1 MTTAD
6 IAFTQ
11 PANPD
16 RLRDYEQDARRVF
29 WALLVAILIHLF
41 VAFLLAAFSGF
52 FSPALPTPEKPVELT
67 LMDLSPTS
75 PKNSAFIETDE
86 SKKAPEPK
94 DKTFESNANSIGAS
108 ELAAAGE
115 MPLPSQAGK
124 DRPLMDFESNPY
136 SLDSKG
142 AQAQQKPASQQ
153 NAAQPAAQPEPITA
167 AEQFALLTQKSASA
181 LDAAAASS
189 QAQSAYRRQ
198 KERTHI
204 AGNITN
210 RGISSVNALGTPL
223 GRYQKIVADSIGSR
237 WYTYVDQ
244 KRDLINI
251 GTLRLGFIIDRSGRV
266 KNLKVTEN
274 SSNEAFASVC
284 VQSVM
289 EAHLPRIPEDVAQSL
304 PPEGFEVEGLGFI
317 ILEVIVGI
325 APLLGLIGAVS
336 GLVHVFSHLGL
347 SSGGSD
353 TRQIA
358 LGIAE
363 ALNATVFGLSIAVP
377 TLVGFTYF
385 SRKVEVMSVEMETLV
400 VELINKCYYGRAA
413 TREHKAAQIPTSVA

>member
-16 RLRDYEQDARRVF
+16 RLRDYEQDARTVF

-52 FSPALPTPEKPVELT
+52 FSPALPAPEKPVELT
-67 LMDLSPTS
+67 FMDLSPTS

-115 MPLPSQAGK
+115 MPLPSQTGK
-124 DRPLMDFESNPY
+124 DRPLMDFETNQY

-153 NAAQPAAQPEPITA
+153 KAAQPAAQPEPITA
-167 AEQFALLTQKSASA
+167 AEQFALLTQKSPAA

-198 KERTHI
+198 KERNHI

-237 WYTYVDQ
+237 WYTYVEQ

-251 GTLRLGFIIDRSGRV
+251 GTLRLSFVIDPSGRV
-266 KNLKVTEN
+266 KNLKVTAN
-274 SSNEAFASVC
+274 SSNEAFSSVC
-284 VQSVM
+284 VQSVL
-289 EAHLPRIPEDVAQSL
+289 EAHLPPIPEEVVNTL
-304 PPEGFEVEGLGFI
+304 PPEGLEVDGLGFI
-317 ILEVIVGI
+317 IFPNG
-325 APLLGLIGAVS
+325 
-336 GLVHVFSHLGL
+336 
-347 SSGGSD
+347 
-353 TRQIA
+353 
-358 LGIAE
+358 
-363 ALNATVFGLSIAVP
+363 
-377 TLVGFTYF
+377 
-385 SRKVEVMSVEMETLV
+385 
-400 VELINKCYYGRAA
+400 
-413 TREHKAAQIPTSVA
+413 